1 LAYRSPNF
9 FQGWG
14 IVIPE
19 GPFYLQGTDL
29 IQQLSVLGGLSSSV
43 EHHQLMEVDLIQ
55 IIEGKE
61 Q

>member
-1 LAYRSPNF
+1 M
-9 FQGWG
+9 FQDWG

-19 GPFYLQGTDL
+19 GPFYLQSIDL
-29 IQQLSVLGGLSSSV
+29 MQQLSVLGGLPSSV
-43 EHHQLMEVDLIQ
+43 EHHQHMEVDSIQ